1 MKGSKPRVC
10 VVGSFVM
17 DLVFKV
23 DRRPG
28 PGETMLARD
37 FGMFLG
43 GKGFNQAVAARRLG
57 ADVSMVGR
65 VGKDRFGDMFT
76 EKLEQ
81 EGIDSSR
88 VRRDAEAGTA
98 IASPVIDAGGE
109 NSIIAAP
116 RANMRVTTADVEA
129 ATDAIAAADVL
140 MLQFEI
146 PVATSRRAAEIAR
159 KHDTLV
165 LLDPAPVRHGGPVE
179 VRCQSTEA
187 RVQSSDTLDHW
198 ATRPLDHFS
207 IDYIV
212 PNEIEAHMLAAGAAE
227 VRSQN
232 AECRMQNCGGRPEEW
247 GRKLMEQVKKAVV
260 MSLGD
265 RGAMVVDRDSLREF
279 PAHRVNVVDTTGAGD
294 AFRAGLAVMLAQ
306 GKPLDDAVRFANACG
321 ALACTVMG
329 AEPSMPK
336 LDAVER
342 LLATDSLSFEGRGQ
356 E

>member
-1 MKGSKPRVC
+1 MKGSEPRVC

-17 DLVFKV
+17 DFVFKV

-57 ADVSMVGR
+57 ADASVVGH
-65 VGKDRFGDMFT
+65 VGKDPFGDMFLA
-76 EKLEQ
+76 KLEQ

-88 VRRDAEAGTA
+88 VTRDPESGTA

-179 VRCQSTEA
+179 VRSQSTEA
-187 RVQSSDTLDHW
+187 RVQSSVAPDHW
-198 ATRPLDHFS
+198 STRPLDHFS
-207 IDYIV
+207 ADYLV
-212 PNEIEAHMLAAGAAE
+212 PNEIEAHMLTG
-227 VRSQN
+227 
-232 AECRMQNCGGRPEEW
+232 RMTLDEW
-247 GRKLMEQVKKAVV
+247 GTVLLPETRRGVV
-260 MSLGD
+260 ISLGD
-265 RGAMVVDRDSLREF
+265 KGAAAFDRDGRREF
-279 PAHRVNVVDTTGAGD
+279 PAHKVKVVDTTGAGD

-306 GKPLDDAVRFANACG
+306 GKPLDDAVRFANTCG

-329 AEPSMPK
+329 AEPSMPRF
-336 LDAVER
+336 DAVER
-342 LLATDSLSFEGRGQ
+342 LLAADFLSFDGSGR